1 MPHASSRHLLATA
14 WLGELRLEQWIK
26 NGFVLAPLVF
36 SLQMT
41 DRASLFRA
49 SATFLSFGLAAS
61 GSYAI
66 NDLRDLPEDRNH
78 PVKSK
83 RPVAAGLIT
92 PSQAIDAAVVLW
104 LAALI
109 TAWLVNVATICY
121 VFAYVTVNILYSS
134 GLKKVPI
141 LDVLLLAAG
150 YVIRVLAGSAAVGV
164 TATPWILTVT
174 FFIALVLGF
183 GKRRSEISELVS
195 DAADCREVLGSYT
208 IPLLDSFILVSVA
221 STVITYALYIV
232 ESETGGRVG
241 DGSLILTLPFV
252 VFGLFRYLFLLH
264 SSSAGSNPTKVVTT
278 DRPLA
283 LTILGWILT
292 VVVSLYLI

>member
-1 MPHASSRHLLATA
+1 MLATA

-41 DRASLFRA
+41 DGASLFRA
-49 SATFLSFGLAAS
+49 SATFLSFGFAAS
-61 GSYAI
+61 GTYAI
-66 NDLRDLPEDRNH
+66 NDLRDLPEDRKH
-78 PVKSK
+78 PLKSK
-83 RPVAAGLIT
+83 RPIAAGLIT
-92 PSQAIDAAVVLW
+92 PTQAITATVVLW
-104 LAALI
+104 VAAAVI
-109 TAWLVNVATICY
+109 SWLVNVATICY
-121 VFAYVTVNILYSS
+121 VFAYVALNILYSS

-150 YVIRVLAGSAAVGV
+150 YVVRVLAGSAAVGV
-164 TATPWILTVT
+164 IATPWILTVT

-183 GKRRSEISELVS
+183 GKRRSEIFELVS
-195 DAADCREVLGSYT
+195 NAADCREVLGSYT

-221 STVITYALYIV
+221 STIITYALYIV
-232 ESETGGRVG
+232 ESSGRLG

-264 SSSAGSNPTKVVTT
+264 RSSAGSNPTKAVTT

-283 LTILGWILT
+283 LTILGWVLT
-292 VVVSLYLI
+292 VVISLYLT